1 MAQTV
6 HIIDYQEKREM
17 NLMGRIFGTD
27 GARGVAN
34 TEISCTL
41 AMDIGR
47 AAAMVVARDHHK
59 RKPVF
64 LVGHDT
70 RISHD
75 MLESA
80 IAAGLC
86 SVGADVVTLGTVP
99 TPAVAYL
106 VANSDADAA
115 IMLSASHN
123 PYEFNGIKIFGA
135 EGFKLTDEEEMEIEE
150 IVLDHVLPYDLKWN
164 DELGVIRSGETLVEQ
179 YIDHIVSTVEGDLS
193 GIRVAADCANGSAS
207 ATAAKIFAKLGA
219 DVTILNDKPNG
230 VNINDNCGSTHIDML
245 GKYVRENG
253 FDLGVAFDGDAD
265 RCLAVDENGE
275 LVDGDK
281 LIAIFSSQMKREGKL
296 ANDTAVVTVMS
307 NMGFFKFAEQAGIHV
322 EKTSVG
328 DRYVLQNM
336 LEHGHCIG
344 GEQSG
349 HIIFREFMT
358 TGDGQLTAVQLLRAI
373 KKSGKKL
380 SELAQLMQVYP
391 QVILNVRA
399 DKEMKRMVK
408 VDEGVL
414 KRQQQLEEGMNG
426 NGRIL
431 VRPSGTEPVI
441 RIMVEGLDREAI
453 MNAAKSMEQIIIE
466 RLGYNED
473 CKGLE
478 RI

>member
-1 MAQTV
+1 
-6 HIIDYQEKREM
+6 
-17 NLMGRIFGTD
+17 MGRIFGTD

-47 AAAMVVARDHHK
+47 AAAMVVARDHPK

-193 GIRVAADCANGSAS
+193 CIRVAADCANGSAS

-219 DVTILNDKPNG
+219 DVTILNDEPNG
-230 VNINDNCGSTHIDML
+230 VNINDNCGSTHIDVL

-265 RCLAVDENGE
+265 RCLAVDESGE

-281 LIAIFSSQMKREGKL
+281 LIAIFASQLKQEGKL
-296 ANDTAVVTVMS
+296 ANNTAVVTVMS
-307 NMGFFKFAEQAGIHV
+307 NMGFFKFAEQTGIHV

>member
-1 MAQTV
+1 
-6 HIIDYQEKREM
+6 
-17 NLMGRIFGTD
+17 MGRIFGTD

-219 DVTILNDKPNG
+219 DVTILNDEPNG
-230 VNINDNCGSTHIDML
+230 VNINDNCGSTHIDVL

-307 NMGFFKFAEQAGIHV
+307 YMGFFKFAEQAGIHV

>member
-1 MAQTV
+1 
-6 HIIDYQEKREM
+6 
-17 NLMGRIFGTD
+17 MGRIFGTD

-219 DVTILNDKPNG
+219 DVTILNDEPNG
-230 VNINDNCGSTHIDML
+230 VNINDNCGSTHIEVL

-265 RCLAVDENGE
+265 RCLAVDESGE

-281 LIAIFSSQMKREGKL
+281 LIAIFASQLKQEGKL

-391 QVILNVRA
+391 QIILNVRA

>member
-1 MAQTV
+1 
-6 HIIDYQEKREM
+6 
-17 NLMGRIFGTD
+17 MGRIFGTD

-193 GIRVAADCANGSAS
+193 CIRVAADCANGSAS

-219 DVTILNDKPNG
+219 DVTILNDEPNG
-230 VNINDNCGSTHIDML
+230 VNINDNCGSTHIDVL

-265 RCLAVDENGE
+265 RCLAVDESGE

-281 LIAIFSSQMKREGKL
+281 LIAIFASQLKQEGKL
-296 ANDTAVVTVMS
+296 ANNTAVVTVMS
-307 NMGFFKFAEQAGIHV
+307 NMGFFKFAEQTGIHV

>member
-1 MAQTV
+1 
-6 HIIDYQEKREM
+6 
-17 NLMGRIFGTD
+17 MGRIFGTD

-193 GIRVAADCANGSAS
+193 CIRVAADCANGSAS

-230 VNINDNCGSTHIDML
+230 VNINDNCGSTHIDVL

-265 RCLAVDENGE
+265 RCLAVDESGE

>member
-1 MAQTV
+1 
-6 HIIDYQEKREM
+6 
-17 NLMGRIFGTD
+17 MGRIFGTD

-123 PYEFNGIKIFGA
+123 PYEFNGINIFGA

-230 VNINDNCGSTHIDML
+230 VNINDNCGSTHIDVL

-265 RCLAVDENGE
+265 RCLAVDESGE

-328 DRYVLQNM
+328 DRYVQQNM

>member
-1 MAQTV
+1 
-6 HIIDYQEKREM
+6 
-17 NLMGRIFGTD
+17 MGRIFGTD

-219 DVTILNDKPNG
+219 DVTILNDEPNG
-230 VNINDNCGSTHIDML
+230 VNINDNCGSTHIDVL

-265 RCLAVDENGE
+265 RCLAVDESGE

-281 LIAIFSSQMKREGKL
+281 LIAIFASQLKQEGKL

-391 QVILNVRA
+391 QVILSVRA

>member
-1 MAQTV
+1 
-6 HIIDYQEKREM
+6 
-17 NLMGRIFGTD
+17 
-27 GARGVAN
+27 
-34 TEISCTL
+34 
-41 AMDIGR
+41 
-47 AAAMVVARDHHK
+47 
-59 RKPVF
+59 
-64 LVGHDT
+64 
-70 RISHD
+70 

-219 DVTILNDKPNG
+219 DVTILNDEPNG
-230 VNINDNCGSTHIDML
+230 VNINDNCGSTHIDVL

>member
-1 MAQTV
+1 
-6 HIIDYQEKREM
+6 
-17 NLMGRIFGTD
+17 MGRIFGTD

-219 DVTILNDKPNG
+219 DVTILNDEPNG
-230 VNINDNCGSTHIDML
+230 VNINDNCGSTHIDVL

-414 KRQQQLEEGMNG
+414 KCQQQLEEGMNG

>member
-1 MAQTV
+1 
-6 HIIDYQEKREM
+6 
-17 NLMGRIFGTD
+17 MGRIFGTD

-219 DVTILNDKPNG
+219 DVTILNDEPNG
-230 VNINDNCGSTHIDML
+230 VNINDNCGSTHIDVL

-265 RCLAVDENGE
+265 RCLAGDENGE

>member
-150 IVLDHVLPYDLKWN
+150 IVLDHILPYDLKWN

-219 DVTILNDKPNG
+219 DVTILNDEPNG
-230 VNINDNCGSTHIDML
+230 VNINDNCGSTHIDVL

>member
-1 MAQTV
+1 
-6 HIIDYQEKREM
+6 
-17 NLMGRIFGTD
+17 MGRIFGTD

-230 VNINDNCGSTHIDML
+230 VNINDNCGSTHIDVL

-281 LIAIFSSQMKREGKL
+281 LIAIFASQLKREGKL

-453 MNAAKSMEQIIIE
+453 MNTAKSMEQIIIE

>member
-1 MAQTV
+1 
-6 HIIDYQEKREM
+6 
-17 NLMGRIFGTD
+17 MGRIFGTD

-230 VNINDNCGSTHIDML
+230 VNINDNCGSTHIDVL

-281 LIAIFSSQMKREGKL
+281 LIAIFASQLKQEGKL

>member
-1 MAQTV
+1 
-6 HIIDYQEKREM
+6 
-17 NLMGRIFGTD
+17 MGRIFGTD

-59 RKPVF
+59 RKPIF

-219 DVTILNDKPNG
+219 DVTILNDEPNG
-230 VNINDNCGSTHIDML
+230 VNINDNCGSTHIDVL

-414 KRQQQLEEGMNG
+414 KCQQQLEEGMNG

>member
-1 MAQTV
+1 
-6 HIIDYQEKREM
+6 
-17 NLMGRIFGTD
+17 MGRIFGTD

-230 VNINDNCGSTHIDML
+230 VNINDNCGSTHIDVL

-265 RCLAVDENGE
+265 RCLAVDESGE

-281 LIAIFSSQMKREGKL
+281 LIAIFASQLKQEGKL

>member
-1 MAQTV
+1 
-6 HIIDYQEKREM
+6 
-17 NLMGRIFGTD
+17 MGRIFGTD

-179 YIDHIVSTVEGDLS
+179 YIDHIVSTVERDLS

-219 DVTILNDKPNG
+219 DVTILNDEPNG
-230 VNINDNCGSTHIDML
+230 VNINDNCGSTHIDVL

>member
-1 MAQTV
+1 
-6 HIIDYQEKREM
+6 
-17 NLMGRIFGTD
+17 MGRIFGTD

-150 IVLDHVLPYDLKWN
+150 IVLDHILPYDLKWN

-230 VNINDNCGSTHIDML
+230 VNINDNCGSTHIDVL

-281 LIAIFSSQMKREGKL
+281 LIAIFASQLKQEGKL
-296 ANDTAVVTVMS
+296 ANNTAVVTVMS

-414 KRQQQLEEGMNG
+414 KRQQQLEAGMNG

>member
-1 MAQTV
+1 
-6 HIIDYQEKREM
+6 
-17 NLMGRIFGTD
+17 MGRIFGTD

-230 VNINDNCGSTHIDML
+230 VNINDNCGSTHIDVL

-265 RCLAVDENGE
+265 RCLAVDESGE

-281 LIAIFSSQMKREGKL
+281 LIAIFASQLKQEGKL
-296 ANDTAVVTVMS
+296 ANNTAVVTVMS
-307 NMGFFKFAEQAGIHV
+307 NMGFFKFAEQTGIHV

>member
-1 MAQTV
+1 
-6 HIIDYQEKREM
+6 
-17 NLMGRIFGTD
+17 MGRIFGTD

-150 IVLDHVLPYDLKWN
+150 IVLDHILPYDLKWN

>member
-1 MAQTV
+1 
-6 HIIDYQEKREM
+6 
-17 NLMGRIFGTD
+17 
-27 GARGVAN
+27 
-34 TEISCTL
+34 
-41 AMDIGR
+41 
-47 AAAMVVARDHHK
+47 
-59 RKPVF
+59 
-64 LVGHDT
+64 
-70 RISHD
+70 
-75 MLESA
+75 
-80 IAAGLC
+80 
-86 SVGADVVTLGTVP
+86 
-99 TPAVAYL
+99 
-106 VANSDADAA
+106 
-115 IMLSASHN
+115 
-123 PYEFNGIKIFGA
+123 
-135 EGFKLTDEEEMEIEE
+135 
-150 IVLDHVLPYDLKWN
+150 
-164 DELGVIRSGETLVEQ
+164 
-179 YIDHIVSTVEGDLS
+179 
-193 GIRVAADCANGSAS
+193 
-207 ATAAKIFAKLGA
+207 
-219 DVTILNDKPNG
+219 
-230 VNINDNCGSTHIDML
+230 ML

-265 RCLAVDENGE
+265 RCLAVDESGE

-281 LIAIFSSQMKREGKL
+281 LIAIFASQLKQEGKL
-296 ANDTAVVTVMS
+296 ANNTAVVTVMS
-307 NMGFFKFAEQAGIHV
+307 NMGFFKFAEQTGIHV

-453 MNAAKSMEQIIIE
+453 MNAAKSIIDIRIGKV
-466 RLGYNED
+466 RLQ
-473 CKGLE
+473 
-478 RI
+478 

>member
-1 MAQTV
+1 
-6 HIIDYQEKREM
+6 
-17 NLMGRIFGTD
+17 MGRIFGTD

-150 IVLDHVLPYDLKWN
+150 IVLDHVLPYDLKWT

-219 DVTILNDKPNG
+219 DVTILNDEPNG
-230 VNINDNCGSTHIDML
+230 VNINDNCGSTHIDVL

-373 KKSGKKL
+373 KKSGIKL

-414 KRQQQLEEGMNG
+414 KCQQQLEEGMNG

>member
-1 MAQTV
+1 
-6 HIIDYQEKREM
+6 
-17 NLMGRIFGTD
+17 MGRIFGTD

-219 DVTILNDKPNG
+219 DVTILHDEPNG
-230 VNINDNCGSTHIDML
+230 VNINDNCGSTHIDVL

>member
-1 MAQTV
+1 
-6 HIIDYQEKREM
+6 
-17 NLMGRIFGTD
+17 MGRIFGTD

-86 SVGADVVTLGTVP
+86 SVGADVVTLGSVP
-99 TPAVAYL
+99 APAVAYL

-230 VNINDNCGSTHIDML
+230 VNINDNCGSTHIDVL

-265 RCLAVDENGE
+265 RCLAVDESGE

-408 VDEGVL
+408 LDEGVL

>member
-1 MAQTV
+1 
-6 HIIDYQEKREM
+6 
-17 NLMGRIFGTD
+17 MGRIFGTD

-150 IVLDHVLPYDLKWN
+150 IVLDHILPYDLKWN

-230 VNINDNCGSTHIDML
+230 VNINDNCGSTHIDVL

-265 RCLAVDENGE
+265 RCLAVDESGE

-414 KRQQQLEEGMNG
+414 KRQQQLEEDMNG

>member
-1 MAQTV
+1 
-6 HIIDYQEKREM
+6 
-17 NLMGRIFGTD
+17 MGRIFGTD

-219 DVTILNDKPNG
+219 DVTILNDEPNG
-230 VNINDNCGSTHIDML
+230 VNINDNCGSTHIDVL

-358 TGDGQLTAVQLLRAI
+358 TGDGQLTAVQLLWAI

-453 MNAAKSMEQIIIE
+453 MNTAKSMEQIIIE

>member
-1 MAQTV
+1 
-6 HIIDYQEKREM
+6 
-17 NLMGRIFGTD
+17 MGRIFGTD

-150 IVLDHVLPYDLKWN
+150 IVLDHILPYDLKWN

-358 TGDGQLTAVQLLRAI
+358 TGDGQLTAVQLLWAI

>member
-1 MAQTV
+1 
-6 HIIDYQEKREM
+6 
-17 NLMGRIFGTD
+17 MGRIFGTD

-219 DVTILNDKPNG
+219 DVTILNDEPNG
-230 VNINDNCGSTHIDML
+230 VNINDNCGSTHIDVL

-358 TGDGQLTAVQLLRAI
+358 TGDGQLTAVQLLWAI

>member
-1 MAQTV
+1 
-6 HIIDYQEKREM
+6 
-17 NLMGRIFGTD
+17 MGRIFGTD

-150 IVLDHVLPYDLKWN
+150 IVLDHILPYDLKWN

-230 VNINDNCGSTHIDML
+230 VNINDNCGSTHIDVL

-265 RCLAVDENGE
+265 RCLAVDESGE

-414 KRQQQLEEGMNG
+414 KCQQQLEEGMNG

>member
-1 MAQTV
+1 
-6 HIIDYQEKREM
+6 
-17 NLMGRIFGTD
+17 MGRIFGTD

-219 DVTILNDKPNG
+219 DVTILNDEPNG
-230 VNINDNCGSTHIDML
+230 VNINDNCGSTHIDVL

-281 LIAIFSSQMKREGKL
+281 LIAIFASQLKQEGKL
-296 ANDTAVVTVMS
+296 ANNTAVVTVMS

-441 RIMVEGLDREAI
+441 RIMVEGLDREVI

>member
-1 MAQTV
+1 
-6 HIIDYQEKREM
+6 
-17 NLMGRIFGTD
+17 MGRIFGTD

-179 YIDHIVSTVEGDLS
+179 YIDHIVSTVERDLS

-219 DVTILNDKPNG
+219 DVTILNDEPNG

-253 FDLGVAFDGDAD
+253 FDLGVAFDGDAA

>member
-1 MAQTV
+1 
-6 HIIDYQEKREM
+6 
-17 NLMGRIFGTD
+17 MGRIFGTD

-150 IVLDHVLPYDLKWN
+150 IVLDHILPYDLKWN

-219 DVTILNDKPNG
+219 DVTILSDEPNG
-230 VNINDNCGSTHIDML
+230 VNINDNCGSTHIDVL

>member
-1 MAQTV
+1 
-6 HIIDYQEKREM
+6 
-17 NLMGRIFGTD
+17 MGRIFGTD

-219 DVTILNDKPNG
+219 DVTILNDEPNG
-230 VNINDNCGSTHIDML
+230 VNINDNCGSTHIDVL

-265 RCLAVDENGE
+265 RCLAVDESGE

-281 LIAIFSSQMKREGKL
+281 LIAIFASQLKQEGKL
-296 ANDTAVVTVMS
+296 ANNTAVVTVMS

-414 KRQQQLEEGMNG
+414 KCQQQLEEGMNG